1 MAATAKVFG
10 HALKAMWANDT
21 IKVALFTSSFEP
33 SQDVDESYSSLT
45 NEVANGNG
53 YTTAG
58 ATLGT
63 KTSSYVT
70 ETNVL
75 SLKAADPS
83 WSNATI
89 TARYAVIYDDTQT
102 GKPVLGY
109 IDFGADI
116 TSTNG
121 TFTIPFSTATS
132 GVVLS
137 MTAS

>member
-1 MAATAKVFG
+1 MAASAKVFG

-21 IKVALFTSSFEP
+21 IKIALFTSSFVP
-33 SQDVDESYSSLT
+33 DQDVDESYSALS
-45 NEVANGNG
+45 NEVANGDG
-53 YTTAG
+53 YTTGG

-83 WSNATI
+83 WSDASI
-89 TARYAVIYDDTQT
+89 TAHYAVIYDDTQA

-109 IDFGADI
+109 INFGADI
-116 TSTNG
+116 TSTND
-121 TFTIPFSTATS
+121 TFRIRFSTQTS